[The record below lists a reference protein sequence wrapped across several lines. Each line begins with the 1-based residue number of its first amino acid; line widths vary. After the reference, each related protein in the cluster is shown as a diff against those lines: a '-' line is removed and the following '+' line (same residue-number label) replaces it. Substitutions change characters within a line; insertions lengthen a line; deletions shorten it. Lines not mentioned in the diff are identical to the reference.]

1 MLCGREMLI
10 LDLFAHPLTD
20 HPDQASRWIGAP
32 LPFSTRIW
40 SRSEPISTRCRQ
52 RSNETQMITGA
63 QETAAQTR
71 KYDQDVTSLVPVHVI
86 SLAAPS

>member
-32 LPFSTRIW
+32 LPFSTRMVTV
-40 SRSEPISTRCRQ
+40 RTHLDKMQATVQ
-52 RSNETQMITGA
+52 RDADDHWCPGNRRT
-63 QETAAQTR
+63 
-71 KYDQDVTSLVPVHVI
+71 DP
-86 SLAAPS
+86 